1 MPNSIARLRAALRA
15 RRELAEFERALRE
28 ASPSMHYELVAAS
41 SKATGSDRH
50 PSARPASVPGH
61 ERAWARRKSRSADSR
76 HKCEPTAR
84 VVAPLAAQPVHET
97 R

>member
-1 MPNSIARLRAALRA
+1 MAVMPNAIARLRAALRA

-41 SKATGSDRH
+41 TKEAT
-50 PSARPASVPGH
+50 
-61 ERAWARRKSRSADSR
+61 
-76 HKCEPTAR
+76 
-84 VVAPLAAQPVHET
+84 PLAAQPAHEM